1 MSKQTYIEDLH
12 HAYRNEL
19 QARYIRTF
27 SPYKGMCHERWLEV
41 CNAYNRNQTRK
52 SRRNIGKSNKIGGRK
67 TGKGMCGFL
76 LELKMWAQITRNNR
90 EATGMSKRVYLISHK
105 GVIRKE
111 VASHE

>member
-1 MSKQTYIEDLH
+1 MSKKTYIEDLNH
-12 HAYRNEL
+12 SYRKEL
-19 QARYIRTF
+19 QTRRLRTF
-27 SPYKGMCHERWLEV
+27 SPYKDRGNDRWLEV
-41 CNAYNRNQTRK
+41 CSAYNRNQTRK
-52 SRRNIGKSNKIGGRK
+52 ARRSIGKSNKIGGRK

-90 EATGMSKRVYLISHK
+90 EATGMSKRVYRISHK